1 MCYNSF
7 TVMSKY
13 QGTATLEPG
22 PTTGIKRSRDLEA
35 QGLSRTT
42 IARLV
47 QRGELE
53 RIARG
58 VYADPKV
65 AVGAHQRLAEIA
77 LLAPHASICLLSAL
91 EYHNLTTQLPF
102 ETWIAVP
109 ARSHK
114 PKLEGVRVHFF
125 DAAHFDLGLET
136 VMIDGVPVRISNPA
150 RTVADC
156 FKYRHKIGLDVALE
170 ALKQGFL
177 ERRFSSDELWQMAKA
192 NRVQNVITPY
202 LEMLVSA

>member
-13 QGTATLEPG
+13 QDIATLEPV
-22 PTTGIKRSRDLEA
+22 PATGIQRSKDLEA
-35 QGLSRTT
+35 HGLSRTE
-42 IARLV
+42 IARRV

-53 RIARG
+53 RVARG
-58 VYADPKV
+58 IYANPNV
-65 AVGAHQRLAEIA
+65 TASAHQRLAEIA

-102 ETWIAVP
+102 ETWIAIP

-125 DAAHFDLGLET
+125 AAAHFDFGLET
-136 VMIDGVPVRISNPA
+136 VLIDGVPVRISNPA

-170 ALKQGFL
+170 ALKQGL
-177 ERRFSSDELWQMAKA
+177 GEQRFSSDELWRMAKA

-202 LEMLVSA
+202 LEMLSA

>member
-1 MCYNSF
+1 
-7 TVMSKY
+7 MSKY
-13 QGTATLEPG
+13 QGTATLESAAI
-22 PTTGIKRSRDLEA
+22 TGIKRSKDLEA

-58 VYADPKV
+58 VYADPNMAASARK
-65 AVGAHQRLAEIA
+65 RLAEIA

-114 PKLEGVRVHFF
+114 PKLDGVRVHFF

-136 VMIDGVPVRISNPA
+136 VVIDGVPVRISNLA
-150 RTVADC
+150 RTIADC

-170 ALKQGFL
+170 ALKQGFT
-177 ERRFSSDELWQMAKA
+177 EKRFSSDELWRMAKA

-202 LEMLVSA
+202 LEMLKA

>member
-1 MCYNSF
+1 MCYNSVTF
-7 TVMSKY
+7 MSKY
-13 QGTATLEPG
+13 QDIATLEPAA
-22 PTTGIKRSRDLEA
+22 TTGIKRSKDLEA

-53 RIARG
+53 RVARG
-58 VYADPKV
+58 VYADPKM

-156 FKYRHKIGLDVALE
+156 FKYRNKIGLDVALE
-170 ALKQGFL
+170 ALKQGFT
-177 ERRFSSDELWQMAKA
+177 EQRFSSDELWRMAKA
-192 NRVQNVITPY
+192 NRVQKVITPY
-202 LEMLVSA
+202 LEVLVSA